1 MKFYAVYNVYYSI
14 EILLRILRCIWRRYT
29 IYLLFLREG

>member
-29 IYLLFLREG
+29 IIYYF